1 LKNSENPILFK
12 ESIENLTQH
21 EYIGGKSFYTSM
33 PPPLEN
39 IDDKANFEGVVM
51 LQWT

>member
-1 LKNSENPILFK
+1 
-12 ESIENLTQH
+12 
-21 EYIGGKSFYTSM
+21 M

-51 LQWT
+51 LQWTWFFIDYSI